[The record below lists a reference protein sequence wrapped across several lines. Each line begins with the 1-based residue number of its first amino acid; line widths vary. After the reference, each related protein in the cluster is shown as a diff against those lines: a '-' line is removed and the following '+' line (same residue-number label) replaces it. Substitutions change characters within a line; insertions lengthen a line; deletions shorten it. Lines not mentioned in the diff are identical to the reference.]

1 MPFKAAIRHSK
12 FLIPPPLSL
21 QPPQKQFPSCK
32 YLVNH
37 TTAHLHHM
45 NSHSPFRYFLI
56 ALLSAATLNSCT
68 INQGNMAIKDFG
80 RYTDLEKGKS
90 KKSDVYTSFSQPH
103 DVKYQGA
110 DSQWVYYNLQS
121 TMSAATFIP
130 FIGLIAGGMN
140 NQVSQADF
148 FFDSRDVLLRYSTSQ
163 RSKFTNS
170 FVGVV
175 QGTASHMSN
184 TQAERVQ
191 KEMSKYNYT
200 YDKKEARKARDVG
213 TVIGVQR

>member
-1 MPFKAAIRHSK
+1 M
-12 FLIPPPLSL
+12 
-21 QPPQKQFPSCK
+21 K
-32 YLVNH
+32 YIL
-37 TTAHLHHM
+37 
-45 NSHSPFRYFLI
+45 RYFCI
-56 ALLSAATLNSCT
+56 IIVAAASLSSCT

-80 RYTDLEKGKS
+80 RYSDLEKGKS
-90 KKSDVYTSFSQPH
+90 KKSEVYTGFGQPH
-103 DVKYQGA
+103 DVLYQGQ
-110 DSQWVYYNLQS
+110 DSQWTYYNLQS
-121 TMSAATFIP
+121 TMSAATFLP

-148 FFDSRDVLLRYSTSQ
+148 FFDSKDTLLRYSTSQ

-175 QGTASHMSN
+175 QGTASHLSN

-191 KEMSKYNYT
+191 KEMAKYNYT

>member
-1 MPFKAAIRHSK
+1 MNYTSTLR
-12 FLIPPPLSL
+12 
-21 QPPQKQFPSCK
+21 
-32 YLVNH
+32 YL
-37 TTAHLHHM
+37 
-45 NSHSPFRYFLI
+45 FI
-56 ALLSAATLNSCT
+56 AVLSAAILNSCT
-68 INQGNMAIKDFG
+68 VNQGNMAIKDFG

-110 DSQWVYYNLQS
+110 DSQWIYYNLQS
-121 TMSAATFIP
+121 TMSAASFLP

-148 FFDSRDVLLRYSTSQ
+148 FFDSKDVLVRYSTSQ

-175 QGTASHMSN
+175 QGTASHLSN
-184 TQAERVQ
+184 TQAERV
-191 KEMSKYNYT
+191 KAEMSKYNYT